1 MINKFVNP
9 FFGEWGGDID
19 NESFEQNFET
29 ILIHFDT
36 LTNDILGC

>member
-19 NESFEQNFET
+19 NESFAFET